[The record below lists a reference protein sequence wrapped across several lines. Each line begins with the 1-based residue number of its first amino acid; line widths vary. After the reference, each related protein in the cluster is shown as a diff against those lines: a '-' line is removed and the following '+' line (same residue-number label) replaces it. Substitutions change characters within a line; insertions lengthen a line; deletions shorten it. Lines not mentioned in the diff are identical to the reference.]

1 MANFYSN
8 GQKVRNTPLSQA
20 SGKKKLLIGVP
31 VSLFGGVLWFLNL
44 PMGMPLCVFLGA
56 YAIVGLIE
64 VLGGDSLKAS
74 AAKWDE
80 LAGWKKFL
88 FASGVIG
95 ACLLALGLLLPILA
109 R

>member
-8 GQKVRNTPLSQA
+8 GQRVRNTPLSQA
-20 SGKKKLLIGVP
+20 SGKKKLLIGLPISIV
-31 VSLFGGVLWFLNL
+31 GGVLWFLNL

-64 VLGGDSLKAS
+64 VIGGDSLKAV
-74 AAKWDE
+74 ATKWDV

-88 FASGVIG
+88 IAAGVIG
-95 ACLLALGLLLPILA
+95 ACFLAMGLLLPILA
-109 R
+109 Q